1 MFYQQGDYYRGDYY
15 RGDYYRGDPG
25 LFGFLGKVA
34 KTVGR
39 IGIGAATGYITGGGI
54 KGAIVGAAGGAGE
67 ATVANIRS
75 ETLAAGGEASAYT
88 PAMRARHAEIVARGG
103 AGLITRGGL
112 ANQGG
117 IAPAG
122 MALATGVM
130 PHLRRMHAN
139 RSTYVTRG
147 GGTSRWPVGIQ
158 VHPKGTEL
166 VPSRRMNVFNPRA
179 ARRAARRLA
188 GLGKGLLRIR
198 RVVGRAATALGS
210 HRGRGR
216 ALSRVR
222 RK

>member
-1 MFYQQGDYYRGDYY
+1 MYYQQGDYY

-39 IGIGAATGYITGGGI
+39 IGIGAATGFVTGGGI

-112 ANQGG
+112 ANQGV
-117 IAPAG
+117 
-122 MALATGVM
+122 ALATGVM

-216 ALSRVR
+216 ARAIAPKR
-222 RK
+222 